1 MPSVLFICTANQIRS
16 PLAQVIF
23 QRILAERGITDFNVA
38 SAGTWADDGNPA
50 ISAAKTVA
58 AELGLNLENHRS
70 RVVTRSILR
79 RADLILTMQ
88 ANHKEALQVEFPDQ
102 AARIFQLT
110 ELLPNTYPYDIPDPI
125 GRSLDTYRSIAREI
139 EDILRRTADV
149 IIARAQSN
157 AAPPAA

>member
-1 MPSVLFICTANQIRS
+1 MPSILFICTANQIRS

-23 QRILAERGITDFNVA
+23 QRILAERGLTEWNIA
-38 SAGTWADDGNPA
+38 SAGTWADDGNPVMP
-50 ISAAKTVA
+50 AAQTVA
-58 AELGLNLENHRS
+58 AEMGLNLQHHRS

-102 AARIFQLT
+102 AARIFLLT

-125 GRSLDTYRSIAREI
+125 GRSIDTYRSIAREI
-139 EDILRRTADV
+139 EDILRRAADE
-149 IIARAQSN
+149 ILARAQSN